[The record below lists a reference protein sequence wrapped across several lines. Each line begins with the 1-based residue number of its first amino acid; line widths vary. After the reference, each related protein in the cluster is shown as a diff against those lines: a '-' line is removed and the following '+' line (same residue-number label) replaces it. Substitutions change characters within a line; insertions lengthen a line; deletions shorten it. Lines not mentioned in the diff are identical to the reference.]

1 MCFSVVALQWRS
13 FCKQI
18 LVASLTIAI
27 LLVTQAHG
35 QADVNPKR
43 VLMLHS
49 FGPRFKPW
57 SDYAQAIRAEINGSS
72 RNSVEF
78 LEHSL
83 VDTRQS
89 QEKSDDAFVEYLSTV
104 YADHPLDL
112 IVALGAPAA
121 NFVQHHRQRLFP
133 MVPMVVTAV
142 DQRRVRFE
150 NLTDND
156 AVVSFTNDV
165 PVLFENIIRVLPDTK
180 TIAIVI
186 GTSPIER
193 FWLEEMRRELAP
205 LTGRVELKW
214 YNELPFDQFL
224 KEAEHLPPHSAIFLA
239 LMNVDAAGITL
250 ETGNA
255 LNKLASSANAPI
267 FSFDDSFFGKALVG
281 GPMFP
286 ALEGGRITAA
296 VAMRIL
302 DGEKAVNIKTPP
314 IKYASPKFD
323 WRQMQRWGISESNLP
338 AGSTVYFREPTAW
351 DRYSWQIALIAAIV
365 LVQTGLISILL
376 REHRRRQL
384 AEVQS
389 RQRMAELAHVNRFS
403 TAGELTASIAHEI
416 NQPLGSILVN
426 AEAAAA
432 ILKSHSPDIAALPD
446 IVELKDIV
454 NDILQDDRRASEV
467 IRRMRSLLTKAPFEL
482 KSLDL
487 SDVARETVEFLSAL
501 AVARKVELTS
511 LITQNALPIL
521 GDRIQLQQVILNL
534 VVNGIDAMRDTPTEN
549 RIISIRTSRI
559 EQFAQLSVSDRGPG
573 LPEDKLKEVF
583 EPFFTSKAEGMG
595 MGLSIA
601 RTIIEAH
608 HGLIWAKNRDHGGAA
623 FRIKLPL
630 VQ

>member
-302 DGEKAVNIKTPP
+302 DGEKAGNIKTPP

-416 NQPLGSILVN
+416 NQPLGSILTN
-426 AEAAAA
+426 AETAQE
-432 ILKSHSPDIAALPD
+432 ILKSPSPDIAELNE
-446 IVELKDIV
+446 IVV
-454 NDILQDDRRASEV
+454 DILQDDRRASEV
-467 IRRMRSLLTKAPFEL
+467 IRRMRSLLKKAPFEL
-482 KSLDL
+482 KNFDL
-487 SDVARETVEFLSAL
+487 NDVVRETLGFFSSL
-501 AVARKVELTS
+501 AVGRKLELIS
-511 LITQNALPIL
+511 AITPEALPVL
-521 GDRIQLQQVILNL
+521 GDRVQLQQVILNL
-534 VVNGIDAMRDTPTEN
+534 VMNGIEAMRDTPAEN
-549 RIISIRTSRI
+549 RVISIRTSRV
-559 EQFAQLSVSDRGPG
+559 ENFAQLSVSDRGSG
-573 LPEDKLKEVF
+573 IPEDKLNEVF

-608 HGLIWAKNRDHGGAA
+608 HGLISARNRDRGGAS
-623 FRIKLPL
+623 FRIRLPL
-630 VQ
+630 VR